1 MPCYVNGRIV
11 GGDRVLCASTPMA
24 NWVDDQSLLAPTTQ
38 TQPTQQSA
46 PSVWDNVSGA
56 VGDAGEWVGD
66 QAQDYWDNNS
76 AGDMALHAA
85 MMIPAVR
92 GVGLAYKGLKG
103 MNIFKSG
110 IPKVANVLKSTATK
124 VKPIKH
130 ATTGKPIPRM
140 VNQQAKHPNGK
151 LKWKT
156 DPKTNKVIT
165 NRRGKKLKV
174 MERVPMTDKAGNIM
188 YQTKRQ
194 FDAVNALTTGGL
206 LAGGIV
212 GGDGQDVPQ
221 RPEGTQGP
229 LSQDGGFY
237 GSDKTYKEGEKMA
250 DKSNLF
256 EYTGDDV
263 KRAASEGD
271 IPTNMWD
278 KMKTKEY
285 WMDGIEGGS
294 GKWDNRLFRLGEMMN
309 YMGMPS
315 DKRGDS
321 PSKRWS
327 SANTEAQKVSAAATK
342 ASTVAGGKATTA
354 QRTLWKDMVKA
365 QSQNLRKKYMLNRG
379 GFLGWNKMSVEDQ
392 EAIAVEQA
400 QSEMNTKYQMIG
412 MGIEPTDANYIM
424 FKELMAKGEI

>member
-1 MPCYVNGRIV
+1 
-11 GGDRVLCASTPMA
+11 
-24 NWVDDQSLLAPTTQ
+24 
-38 TQPTQQSA
+38 
-46 PSVWDNVSGA
+46 
-56 VGDAGEWVGD
+56 
-66 QAQDYWDNNS
+66 
-76 AGDMALHAA
+76 
-85 MMIPAVR
+85 
-92 GVGLAYKGLKG
+92 
-103 MNIFKSG
+103 
-110 IPKVANVLKSTATK
+110 
-124 VKPIKH
+124 
-130 ATTGKPIPRM
+130 
-140 VNQQAKHPNGK
+140 
-151 LKWKT
+151 
-156 DPKTNKVIT
+156 
-165 NRRGKKLKV
+165 

-194 FDAVNALTTGGL
+194 FDLVNAGTTTGL
-206 LAGGIV
+206 IAGAASMV
-212 GGDGQDVPQ
+212 GPDGQPIPQ

-237 GSDKTYKEGEKMA
+237 GSDKTYKEGEKLA

-263 KRAASEGD
+263 KRAASGGD
-271 IPTNMWD
+271 IPTSMWD

-327 SANTEAQKVSAAATK
+327 GANTEAQKVSAAATK
-342 ASTVAGGKATTA
+342 ASTVAGGKATAA
-354 QRTLWKDMVKA
+354 QRTLWTNMVKS
-365 QSQNLRKKYMLNRG
+365 QSSKLTDKYMVDRG
-379 GFLGWNKMSVEDQ
+379 GILGWGQMKVEDQ
-392 EAIAVEQA
+392 KAIALEQA